1 MEEFQDSEIN
11 TASNTLSDAQTLV
24 ASGNSTAQNLD
35 CRQLE
40 VLIAQNQVKQVK
52 LLKEMKNLNEN
63 CIKVLKFIGWFIW
76 LFESEDSELTSVKE
90 EVTPLAT
97 KYNICLEHEDY
108 YWPDYPEQWLI
119 FPLDECDDVEDYNK
133 CKTIVNYQK
142 KIEEYLVEWDRLEEE
157 DEVDLDIE
165 EDQKGLNDERIRKF
179 EVVIVTSLTSF
190 ECCPVCLGIPKK
202 DERMMKLDC
211 NHILHETCATNWL
224 KIKSSCPVCRQD
236 LTKLDK
242 FGELGALVSQMNLDE
257 DEVLELKRQVEEIT
271 SEALP

>member
-1 MEEFQDSEIN
+1 MEEFQDSEID

-24 ASGNSTAQNLD
+24 VSTNSTAQNLD

-40 VLIAQNQVKQVK
+40 VLIAQYQFKQVK
-52 LLKEMKNLNEN
+52 LLKEMKYLNEN

-90 EVTPLAT
+90 ELTPLAT

-108 YWPDYPEQWLI
+108 YWPDYPDQWLI
-119 FPLDECDDVEDYNK
+119 FPLDENDDVEDYNN
-133 CKTIVNYQK
+133 CKTIVTYQK

-157 DEVDLDIE
+157 DEVDSDLE
-165 EDQKGLNDERIRKF
+165 EEQKGLDDERISKF
-179 EVVIVTSLTSF
+179 KIVIVTSQTSF
-190 ECCPVCLGIPKK
+190 ECCPVCLGMPKK
-202 DERMMKLDC
+202 NERIMKLDC

-242 FGELGALVSQMNLDE
+242 FGELGALVSQMNLE
-257 DEVLELKRQVEEIT
+257 DEELSELMLQVEEIT
-271 SEALP
+271 SALP